1 VFEPALTLTLSP
13 RRGDSFDMALKVWL
27 TSLRIQRGIF
37 SRRGER
43 FSLSPGE
50 QRYLILE
57 SKVGIFEEVVH
68 EDDEF
73 AQTAL
78 APSALGQ

>member
-1 VFEPALTLTLSP
+1 MIKAAGTSAGAF
-13 RRGDSFDMALKVWL
+13 SFT
-27 TSLRIQRGIF
+27 TSLPKI
-37 SRRGER
+37 
-43 FSLSPGE
+43 LSPGE